1 MRKQPNPSQSSM
13 RQDRI
18 EEIRVLLCQHELTT
32 AQIVYLTRI
41 NPNTLRHY
49 LIELES
55 KNYISHTK
63 VPVKGSASLNLY
75 RITCDGRS
83 VKPRAPTVKEPV
95 EPDNCGWWQY
105 TTRSSNVEA

>member
-18 EEIRVLLCQHELTT
+18 EEIRVLLLEKDLTT
-32 AQIVYLTRI
+32 GQIEYMTGFNV
-41 NPNTLRHY
+41 NSLRHY

-63 VPVKGSASLNLY
+63 LPVKGSASLNLY
-75 RITCDGRS
+75 RITYDGRS
-83 VKPRAPTVKEPV
+83 VKPRAPAVKEPV
-95 EPDNCGWWQY
+95 EPDNFGWWQY
-105 TTRSSNVEA
+105 TTRSGNVQA